1 MQVSKGNHFR
11 VNPSLFTRV
20 SLTFKETNVLINSD
34 PVVRYSRKLPRG
46 CHRFAVWEVP
56 TVSRSNPGSGEGGCG
71 KVGKGN
77 DIMIQTFHSQCVFSK

>member
-1 MQVSKGNHFR
+1 MGNHFR